1 LYHLRYL
8 YNLRQPLF
16 EQDLYKYI
24 SLGMWIR
31 IFP

>member
-24 SLGMWIR
+24 SLGM
-31 IFP
+31 